1 MIEVS
6 NIISTENYLSCIIKM
21 INEVTYNE
29 FKLDGYKYED
39 KKYIIK
45 EKSIIRDSIETN
57 IIRGKINKKCYQKI
71 KKDEAMGKEIVSI
84 QTIHEEDINILT
96 DAGIFN
102 IVKDKSKLVE
112 WKKIELDVKIQ
123 KLKEFIEKKYVDFP
137 EEILNKLIDLIE
149 KNKINFK
156 KYIGYDCI
164 LERIL
169 QMPIIEYDNIMSIYK
184 INFSN
189 EKKAKR
195 KKKISLK

>member
-6 NIISTENYLSCIIKM
+6 NIISAEKYLDGIVKS
-21 INEVTYNE
+21 INNITYNE
-29 FKLDGYKYED
+29 FKLNGYKYEE
-39 KKYIIK
+39 KKFVMK
-45 EKSIIRDSIETN
+45 EKSTIRNDIETN
-57 IIRGKINKKCYQKI
+57 IIRGKINKKCYEKI
-71 KKDEAMGKEIVSI
+71 KKDEAMGKKIVSI
-84 QTIHEEDINILT
+84 QTIPEIDINILT

-112 WKKIELDVKIQ
+112 WKKLKLEVKIK
-123 KLKEFIEKKYVDFP
+123 KLKEFIEKKYENFP
-137 EEILNKLIDLIE
+137 EEMSNKLIELIE

-156 KYIGYDCI
+156 KYIGYDSI

-169 QMPIIEYDNIMSIYK
+169 QMPIIEYDNIMGIYK

-189 EKKAKR
+189 EKKSKR

>member
-6 NIISTENYLSCIIKM
+6 NIISAVKYLDGIIKS
-21 INEVTYNE
+21 INDITYNE
-29 FKLDGYKYED
+29 FKLNGYKYEE
-39 KKYIIK
+39 KKFVMK
-45 EKSIIRDSIETN
+45 EKSTIRNDIETN
-57 IIRGKINKKCYQKI
+57 IIRGKINKKCYEKI
-71 KKDEAMGKEIVSI
+71 KKDEAMGKKIVSI
-84 QTIHEEDINILT
+84 QTIPEIDINILT

-112 WKKIELDVKIQ
+112 WKKLKLEVKIK
-123 KLKEFIEKKYVDFP
+123 KLKEFIEKKYENFP
-137 EEILNKLIDLIE
+137 EEMSNKLIELIE

-156 KYIGYDCI
+156 KYIGYDSI

-169 QMPIIEYDNIMSIYK
+169 QMPIIEYDNIMGIYK

-189 EKKAKR
+189 EKKSKR